1 MEIRLQEITDSSATI
16 AWEPEDGA
24 ECYRVYW
31 ADSDTPS
38 MEYRRLAETADCS
51 YTLHRATHVP
61 YYMKVSCVKDG
72 VEGECGRVLRTPVKK
87 VFHEQLELAAVSGR
101 SIRIL

>member
-38 MEYRRLAETADCS
+38 MEYCRLAEE
-51 YTLHRATHVP
+51 RIK
-61 YYMKVSCVKDG
+61 KVSGDKKIGEGCV
-72 VEGECGRVLRTPVKK
+72 
-87 VFHEQLELAAVSGR
+87 
-101 SIRIL
+101 

>member
-38 MEYRRLAETADCS
+38 MEYRRVAETADCS

-61 YYMKVSCVKDG
+61 HYMKMSCVKAG
-72 VEGECGRVLRTPVKK
+72 VEGECVMVVYWNVYFEYELEVEK
-87 VFHEQLELAAVSGR
+87 VQWAMVT
-101 SIRIL
+101 

>member
-38 MEYRRLAETADCS
+38 MEYRRLAETAWTAPIRCI
-51 YTLHRATHVP
+51 
-61 YYMKVSCVKDG
+61 
-72 VEGECGRVLRTPVKK
+72 GR
-87 VFHEQLELAAVSGR
+87 HMS
-101 SIRIL
+101 RII

>member
-31 ADSDTPS
+31 ADSDTPV
-38 MEYRRLAETADCS
+38 S
-51 YTLHRATHVP
+51 YTHLDVYKRQELP
-61 YYMKVSCVKDG
+61 P
-72 VEGECGRVLRTPVKK
+72 EGLP
-87 VFHEQLELAAVSGR
+87 
-101 SIRIL
+101 I

>member
-38 MEYRRLAETADCS
+38 MEYCRLAETADCS
-51 YTLHRATHVP
+51 LYAT
-61 YYMKVSCVKDG
+61 
-72 VEGECGRVLRTPVKK
+72 
-87 VFHEQLELAAVSGR
+87 
-101 SIRIL
+101 

>member
-61 YYMKVSCVKDG
+61 HYMKVSCVKDG
-72 VEGECGRVLRTPVKK
+72 VEGECGRVLRLSLI
-87 VFHEQLELAAVSGR
+87 H
-101 SIRIL
+101 I